1 MMVTTTTIS
10 AGRMLGMVIC
20 QNICHGL
27 TPSSR
32 AASTMSPGI
41 ALIAAES
48 TTMAKPAWIQTM
60 MTISSSV
67 FSGDSSSHCCG
78 SPPSQTTIWL
88 SRPIWSARRRR

>member
-1 MMVTTTTIS
+1 
-10 AGRMLGMVIC
+10 MVIR

-60 MTISSSV
+60 MTMSSRV
-67 FSGDSSSHCCG
+67 FSGESSSHCLG
-78 SPPSQTTIWL
+78 SPPRLTTIWL
-88 SRPIWSARRRR
+88 SRPIWSCPSPR

>member
-1 MMVTTTTIS
+1 MVT
-10 AGRMLGMVIC
+10 R

-32 AASTMSPGI
+32 AASTMSAGI

-48 TTMAKPAWIQTM
+48 TTMAKPAWIQIM

-78 SPPSQTTIWL
+78 SPPSLTTIWL
-88 SRPIWSARRRR
+88 SRPIWSARRRGRRRRTSR